1 MNAISVQNINKHFY
15 DPVEFQVLKNISFD
29 VKKGEF
35 VSIIGKSGSGKS
47 TLLYL
52 LSTMDTNY
60 KGNIAING
68 TQVTGLSQNE
78 LAKFRNEQI
87 GFVFQFHFLLPEFTV
102 LDNVMLPALKLNKR
116 TKDEIENKSKLI
128 IKDKTGD
135 SILMLDLGIYNYNIP
150 GSYVKFA
157 DTNQSLLVSTNLTTD
172 TSPFYWMPNDLIN
185 IGSSS
190 IKNVQI
196 YNNNQMINLLNEDG
210 LLKHQ
215 NALPKFS
222 EISESK
228 IEDVQKTLTDVQH
241 NGYVLRSYLPA
252 SPNFE
257 VRFSFQNNVVLF
269 MKLYDIQEKGIH
281 VTFDWNYLNDD
292 IKVTKFIDPDL
303 SGNQFQLGSLSLLN
317 DFAFNV
323 PQFIY
328 DNLNIKLREK
338 TD

>member
-1 MNAISVQNINKHFY
+1 MLKQLKILLAISFGTTVIAVGMFFDNNKSTNINESSPLIENFDEILANLNY
-15 DPVEFQVLKNISFD
+15 IEFSNQNDST
-29 VKKGEF
+29 
-35 VSIIGKSGSGKS
+35 IIE
-47 TLLYL
+47 LINDQWL
-52 LSTMDTNY
+52 LSNSDNFPVNTELLSRFFIQLREANIVEPKTNLPNLLF
-60 KGNIAING
+60 KL
-68 TQVTGLSQNE
+68 GL
-78 LAKFRNEQI
+78 
-87 GFVFQFHFLLPEFTV
+87 
-102 LDNVMLPALKLNKR
+102 D
-116 TKDEIENKSKLI
+116 DENKSKLI
-128 IKDKTGD
+128 LKDKIGE
-135 SILMLDLGIYNYNIP
+135 SILTLDLGIYNYNIP

-185 IGSSS
+185 IGSST

-210 LLKHQ
+210 FLKHQ

-257 VRFSFQNNVVLF
+257 VRFSFHNNVVLF
-269 MKLYDIQEKGIH
+269 MKLYDIPEKGIH
-281 VTFDWNYLNDD
+281 VTFDWNYLNDE

-317 DFAFNV
+317 DFAFNI
-323 PQFIY
+323 PQYIY